1 LLLNVFCHWWTIFFG
16 HQSISKF
23 SLSHYTLAVTN
34 ELTNYPKPI
43 FYLFVQQDNNKVSLS
58 STYFQLLLLQLDLT
72 HTSTIVD
79 VQLDNN
85 DHGFRLDDRSVG
97 SVTTRSVVDSSET
110 SKPVSRIISG
120 GKTAFPDHL
129 FTGNVSER
137 GIVSGL
143 SGSAEAASL
152 SAPPQQVGTLRV
164 VDIFGQGE
172 N

>member
-1 LLLNVFCHWWTIFFG
+1 LFNNHFCKGLFNHLSNKITTKFQYLQLISNCFF
-16 HQSISKF
+16 
-23 SLSHYTLAVTN
+23 
-34 ELTNYPKPI
+34 
-43 FYLFVQQDNNKVSLS
+43 
-58 STYFQLLLLQLDLT
+58 QLDLT
-72 HTSTIVD
+72 HTSAIVD
-79 VQLDNN
+79 VQLHNN

-97 SVTTRSVVDSSET
+97 PVATRSVVDSSET
-110 SKPVSRIISG
+110 SEPVSRILSG
-120 GKTAFPDHL
+120 GKTSFPDHL

-152 SAPPQQVGTLRV
+152 SAPPQQAGTLRI